1 MGGPTFY
8 KGDRPPPVV
17 NTSVFVA
24 MMLGTIPALLL
35 RFYMLR
41 AFEGMF
47 EDQPVLFAFVIGM
60 VAGVVVGVFH
70 SIVDRSLFSS
80 VASALLLFVVG
91 FAFVDQFLKVIIF
104 NSPRFSGQAET
115 TFYATA
121 FGLGYGAMLTG
132 FWFYRSF
139 VLLDAGSNGWV
150 LLSYVG
156 AAFAFAVVHGT
167 TGMLVGFGAT
177 ERIVWRY
184 GLLSV
189 VLQVPLNIMWWL
201 ALGSSLYAAVP
212 IWELGTITMFI
223 AAGYGLFLLRW
234 TMAKIVP
241 DLLPQQEM
249 RRRRRLMRKRQR
261 AAEGKE
267 RGIATKGPRIVLR
280 RSLGSGTVK
289 GARTAEGGAGSEPV
303 GEAVDEEASEDVGA
317 PGDGAGDV
325 AEGASPR
332 G

>member
-1 MGGPTFY
+1 
-8 KGDRPPPVV
+8 
-17 NTSVFVA
+17 

-47 EDQPVLFAFVIGM
+47 EDQPVLFAFVVGM
-60 VAGVVVGVFH
+60 VAGAIVGVFH
-70 SIVDRSLFSS
+70 VFVDPSLFST
-80 VASALLLFVVG
+80 VLSALLFFVIG
-91 FAFVDQFLKVIIF
+91 FAFIDQFLKVIIF

-115 TFYATA
+115 TFYSTA

-139 VLLDAGSNGWV
+139 ILMDAGSNGWV

-177 ERIVWRY
+177 EGVVWRY

-189 VLQVPLNIMWWL
+189 VLQAPLNIMWWL
-201 ALGSSLYAAVP
+201 ALGSSLYADVP
-212 IWELGTITMFI
+212 IWELGAITMFI

-241 DLLPQQEM
+241 DLLPKQEL
-249 RRRRRLMRKRQR
+249 RKRRRLMRRQR
-261 AAEGKE
+261 RTGEGKE
-267 RGIATKGPRIVLR
+267 GRLATKGPRLVLR
-280 RSLGSGTVK
+280 RDLEGSPAKGTGK
-289 GARTAEGGAGSEPV
+289 DGARTGTEPEGEAEGAVEDEAEDGAEGGT
-303 GEAVDEEASEDVGA
+303 EDAAESA
-317 PGDGAGDV
+317 PGDDGAGV

>member
-1 MGGPTFY
+1 
-8 KGDRPPPVV
+8 V
-17 NTSVFVA
+17 NTPVFVA
-24 MMLGTIPALLL
+24 MMLGTIPALIL

-60 VAGVVVGVFH
+60 VAGVIVGVFH
-70 SIVDRSLFSS
+70 VWVDGALFGS
-80 VASALLLFVVG
+80 VLSALLFFVVG
-91 FAFVDQFLKVIIF
+91 FAFVDQFLKVVIF
-104 NSPRFSGQAET
+104 NSPRFSGKAET

-132 FWFYRSF
+132 LWFYRSF
-139 VLLDAGSNGWV
+139 VMLDAGSNGWII
-150 LLSYVG
+150 LSYVC

-177 ERIVWRY
+177 EGIVWRY

-189 VLQVPLNIMWWL
+189 VLQAPLNIMWWL
-201 ALGSSLYAAVP
+201 AMGSSLYATDP
-212 IWELGTITMFI
+212 IWELGAITMFL

-241 DLLPQQEM
+241 DLLPRQEM
-249 RRRRRLMRKRQR
+249 RKRRRLMRRQR
-261 AAEGKE
+261 RAGEGKDE
-267 RGIATKGPRIVLR
+267 GLATRGPRIVLR
-280 RSLGSGTVK
+280 RSLGGGPAKGTDRDD
-289 GARTAEGGAGSEPV
+289 GGAEGVVEAEAG
-303 GEAVDEEASEDVGA
+303 GEAMDEAKGENEAG
-317 PGDGAGDV
+317 GDD
-325 AEGASPR
+325 ASPR